1 MILREPD
8 DRATH
13 NDWRIPFADL
23 MLSFSDGE
31 FVSICHQP
39 VGGAFTSS
47 VVKAIDACAQ
57 VQSLPERSCI
67 WFSINAI
74 DGPERH
80 L

>member
-1 MILREPD
+1 
-8 DRATH
+8 
-13 NDWRIPFADL
+13 